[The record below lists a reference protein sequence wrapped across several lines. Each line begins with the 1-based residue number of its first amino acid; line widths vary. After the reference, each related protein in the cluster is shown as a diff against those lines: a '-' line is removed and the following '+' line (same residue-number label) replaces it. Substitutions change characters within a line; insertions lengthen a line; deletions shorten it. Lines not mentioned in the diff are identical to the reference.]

1 MRLRRATSGDE
12 AIDQKSAGNLG
23 RAALACRVK
32 ADEVRQLRADIL
44 LAVALSLGPAVGLG
58 LARFG
63 YALLLPAMRAEL
75 SWSYTIAGS
84 MNTANAVGYLAG
96 ALITTPLTK
105 RVGNQR
111 AFMGSMLITALSLL
125 LTGLATGDSLLLAL
139 RALAGL
145 AGAVLFVSGASLAA
159 HLASRGAHPG
169 LIVGL
174 YFGGVGIGIL
184 ATALGLP
191 TMLDSDTGAWRL
203 AWISMGVTALAASL
217 WAGRA
222 TQALPESATRPVGAA
237 EGIIPS
243 QLIVS
248 LTAYFLFGLG
258 YITYMTFIIA
268 FLEGAGGG
276 AATVS
281 LFWAALGV
289 ANILS
294 AFIWAKALDR
304 LRSGLALAAVLAV
317 VAVGAVLPLVS
328 TSLLVMLVSGILFG
342 SSFLSVV
349 AAVTTVV
356 RRVLP
361 TYAWSSGIA
370 LFTVVFSVGQILGP
384 VVSGALADFGF
395 GLAAGLGL
403 SAGVLAL
410 GAVLSPLQKHAEG
423 EQKQTFAQELS
434 ATDKV

>member
-1 MRLRRATSGDE
+1 M
-12 AIDQKSAGNLG
+12 
-23 RAALACRVK
+23 K
-32 ADEVRQLRADIL
+32 ADEVRRPRADAL

-75 SWSYTIAGS
+75 DWSYTIAGS

-96 ALITTPLTK
+96 ALITAPLTK
-105 RVGNQR
+105 QVGNQR
-111 AFMGSMLITALSLL
+111 AYLGSMLITALSLL
-125 LTGLATGDSLLLAL
+125 LTGLTTSDTLLLAL

-169 LIVGL
+169 LIIGL

-191 TMLDSDTGAWRL
+191 TMLNRDAGTWRL
-203 AWISMGVTALAASL
+203 AWIGMGVAALVASF

-222 TQALPESATRPVGAA
+222 AWTLPESATRPVGAA
-237 EGIIPS
+237 GGIIPS
-243 QLIVS
+243 QLMVS

-268 FLEGAGGG
+268 FLAGAGGG
-276 AATVS
+276 ALTVS

-294 AFIWAKALDR
+294 AFIWAKALDQ

-317 VAVGAVLPLVS
+317 VAIGAVLPLVS
-328 TSLLVMLVSGILFG
+328 TSLPIMLVSGILFG
-342 SSFLSVV
+342 SSFSVWS
-349 AAVTTVV
+349 
-356 RRVLP
+356 LP
-361 TYAWSSGIA
+361 
-370 LFTVVFSVGQILGP
+370 
-384 VVSGALADFGF
+384 
-395 GLAAGLGL
+395 
-403 SAGVLAL
+403 
-410 GAVLSPLQKHAEG
+410 
-423 EQKQTFAQELS
+423 
-434 ATDKV
+434 